1 MTIGSGGFRSVL
13 LFKLQHLSRF
23 SRNFLT
29 KKHTKRIMWK
39 IGEPL
44 YLNRILSWQKKT
56 PNKKIRFE
64 LLLSESV
71 SELNQTSKL
80 ENVSSRRA
88 SPENGVCWIFLW
100 WAIAPTGRKS
110 SLHKPIYICL
120 DIDTY
125 IYTYLYIP
133 QCDHPYEVLP
143 SSPKQ
148 ASTPVQPVNLHKA

>member
-1 MTIGSGGFRSVL
+1 MET
-13 LFKLQHLSRF
+13 
-23 SRNFLT
+23 LT
-29 KKHTKRIMWK
+29 KKNTQNESWWK
-39 IGEPL
+39 IGTPEN
-44 YLNRILSWQKKT
+44 LNRILSWQKKN
-56 PNKKIRFE
+56 PNKKIIFE

-80 ENVSSRRA
+80 ENVSLSFLRSDIFRLASRRA

-100 WAIAPTGRKS
+100 WAIAPTGRKL
-110 SLHKPIYICL
+110 SLHKPIYIYMYMFRYRY
-120 DIDTY
+120 IYIY
-125 IYTYLYIP
+125 IYTYSYIP